1 MLLTHIPPAAA
12 AQLRLWQ
19 DLLHFRL
26 RLWALTLLSEIS
38 VCMWSMWKKKKRF
51 KMPSFWTET
60 HEPAGRK
67 WGCLFDT
74 VLLVRRAGL
83 KSSTVSFLEGR
94 QWDAWRHSKE
104 QHVKTKI
111 RVGKTAPGLMRHPF
125 PFSHLILFSEEC
137 YIKHATITHG
147 VLKGFFPW
155 QLETGKPIVFYL
167 LTCINCNQVIHL
179 HSHPCPRTY

>member
-1 MLLTHIPPAAA
+1 MAGSAPLQ
-12 AQLRLWQ
+12 AQ
-19 DLLHFRL
+19 
-26 RLWALTLLSEIS
+26 ALSIDPFVRDFCLY
-38 VCMWSMWKKKKRF
+38 VKYVKKKKRF

-60 HEPAGRK
+60 HEPVGRK

-111 RVGKTAPGLMRHPF
+111 RVGKMAPGLMRHPF
-125 PFSHLILFSEEC
+125 PFSHFILFSEEC
-137 YIKHATITHG
+137 YIKHATTTHG
-147 VLKGFFPW
+147 VLKGFFPDSW
-155 QLETGKPIVFYL
+155 KLGNPLSFTCWPV
-167 LTCINCNQVIHL
+167 LTAI
-179 HSHPCPRTY
+179 R